1 MSGLQI
7 LSNPFISVCLNVFL
21 TVNKGVSGIVLE
33 FFINTLRIFELR
45 TCNFFRFLKKKKK
58 FFLAIPLG
66 LGHVNFKFNLPGLL
80 HLGET

>member
-33 FFINTLRIFELR
+33 FFINTLQFFELK
-45 TCNFFRFLKKKKK
+45 TCKYFRKYFSVIENY
-58 FFLAIPLG
+58 FWPHPWASD
-66 LGHVNFKFNLPGLL
+66 V
-80 HLGET
+80 

>member
-7 LSNPFISVCLNVFL
+7 LYNPFISVCLNIFL

-45 TCNFFRFLKKKKK
+45 TCNNFLFFENKNI
-58 FFLAIPLG
+58 LATPWALDIL
-66 LGHVNFKFNLPGLL
+66 NLS
-80 HLGET
+80 